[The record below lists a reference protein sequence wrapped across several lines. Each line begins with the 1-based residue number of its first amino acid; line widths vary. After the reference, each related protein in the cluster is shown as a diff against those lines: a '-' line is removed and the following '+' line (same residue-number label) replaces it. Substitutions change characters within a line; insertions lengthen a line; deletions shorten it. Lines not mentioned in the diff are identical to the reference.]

1 MCRLEQVSFDMEK
14 RQGTTFTMYDSLQ
27 SAVIG
32 LLCIGVHRKIA
43 VNYMID
49 ALNFVQNQAGLVP
62 PKVEAPVAT
71 DSMQVVDIVAR
82 CRQIHRA
89 FELRDRKAGGGAQA
103 PEKVSFIGEIV

>member
-1 MCRLEQVSFDMEK
+1 MEK
-14 RQGTTFTMYDSLQ
+14 RQGSTFTMYDSLQ

-62 PKVEAPVAT
+62 PKVNLEGSV
-71 DSMQVVDIVAR
+71 DSM
-82 CRQIHRA
+82 
-89 FELRDRKAGGGAQA
+89 
-103 PEKVSFIGEIV
+103 

>member
-1 MCRLEQVSFDMEK
+1 
-14 RQGTTFTMYDSLQ
+14 MYDSLQ

-62 PKVEAPVAT
+62 PKVDMDRQVDT
-71 DSMQVVDIVAR
+71 MQVVDIVAR

-89 FELRDRKAGGGAQA
+89 FELRDRKGAGKGD
-103 PEKVSFIGEIV
+103 